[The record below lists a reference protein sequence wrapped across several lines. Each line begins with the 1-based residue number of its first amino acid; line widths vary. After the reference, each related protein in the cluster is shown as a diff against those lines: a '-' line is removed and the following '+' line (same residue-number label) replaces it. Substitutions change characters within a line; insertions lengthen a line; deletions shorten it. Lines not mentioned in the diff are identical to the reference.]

1 MNKLLLL
8 TVFMAGYIVNDGVN
22 TRTIASAYAAS
33 TNLEFRSDRNLD
45 VYNRIL
51 ILEQHLQE
59 HHEAFTESQ
68 TDFGSVTIAIPTI
81 ELQISDVV
89 EDVANV
95 QNSLNAL
102 ENNLI
107 GVANNLMFIR
117 SNCRY
122 RPTPAS

>member
-8 TVFMAGYIVNDGVN
+8 TVFMAGYIVNDGLN
-22 TRTIASAYAAS
+22 TRTIATAYAAS
-33 TNLEFRSDRNLD
+33 TDPELSQARTID

-51 ILEQHLQE
+51 VLEQHLQQ

-68 TDFGSVTIAIPTI
+68 TDFGAVTTAIPAI
-81 ELQISDVV
+81 ELQISDVAEAV
-89 EDVANV
+89 ADV
-95 QNSLNAL
+95 QSSLNIL

-107 GVANNLMFIR
+107 RVGNNVMFIR

-122 RPTPAS
+122 RPGPTS